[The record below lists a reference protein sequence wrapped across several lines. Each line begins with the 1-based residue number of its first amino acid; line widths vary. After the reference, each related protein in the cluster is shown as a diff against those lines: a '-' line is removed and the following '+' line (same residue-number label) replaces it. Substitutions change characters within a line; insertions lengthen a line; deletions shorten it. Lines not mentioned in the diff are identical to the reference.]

1 MSSAAGS
8 DHRHQL
14 TAATTGGTDP
24 TRTKTVRRTYAQRLR
39 GGFADINTEIRR
51 GVRERDVFGLAQGE
65 IEGVIEVLA
74 AVDPLP
80 SMFNRRQD
88 TQIET
93 FEDWLDRMQAENV
106 LNVIGRNE
114 NRFIESGY
122 ERGLKHA
129 NGSLRRGGITP
140 DETDVEVVI
149 RRPVHRDTLQ
159 TIYTR
164 DFSDLKNITGEVSTQ
179 VTRELTEGFAVGE
192 GPADIA
198 RRITD
203 RVDRIGKTRATVMA
217 RTSVIDAHAAA
228 TLNRY
233 EEHDAVEGV
242 TVQAEH
248 VTAGDSRVCPECA
261 ALEGEVYTLQEA
273 RGVIPVHP
281 QCRCTFQP
289 IGNLAAAAAV
299 QAHPD
304 AFHTLFSTGAF
315 AGTTGQSRYEV
326 LAATDA
332 AGAQELVASAV

>member
-1 MSSAAGS
+1 MSSTAGD

-39 GGFADINTEIRR
+39 GGFSEINTQIRS
-51 GVRERDVFGLAQGE
+51 GVRERDVFGLEQAE
-65 IEGVIEVLA
+65 SEGVIEVLA
-74 AVDPLP
+74 AVDPIP

-93 FEDWLDRMQAENV
+93 FENWLDRMQEENV
-106 LNVIGRNE
+106 LDVVGRNE

-129 NGSLRRGGITP
+129 NGSLRRAGITP
-140 DETDVEVVI
+140 DETDVGVVI

-164 DFSDLKNITGEVSTQ
+164 DFSDLENITGAVSTQ
-179 VTRELTEGFAVGE
+179 VTRELTEGFAAGE

-261 ALEGEVYTLQEA
+261 ALEGQVYTLQEA

-281 QCRCTFQP
+281 RCRCTFRP
-289 IGNLAAAAAV
+289 IGNSAAAAAV

-315 AGTTGQSRYEV
+315 AGCGQARYEA

-332 AGAQELVASAV
+332 AGAQELVANAV

>member
-1 MSSAAGS
+1 MSSTAGG
-8 DHRHQL
+8 DHRHRL
-14 TAATTGGTDP
+14 TAATTGGRDP

-39 GGFADINTEIRR
+39 GGFADINTEVRR
-51 GVRERDVFGLAQGE
+51 GVRERDVFGLEQGE
-65 IEGVIEVLA
+65 TEGETTA
-74 AVDPLP
+74 AVNPIP

-88 TQIET
+88 RQIET
-93 FEDWLDRMQAENV
+93 FEDWLDRMQEENV
-106 LNVIGRNE
+106 LDVIGRNE

-129 NGSLRRGGITP
+129 NGSLRRAGITP
-140 DETDVEVVI
+140 DETDVGVVI

-164 DFSDLKNITGEVSTQ
+164 DFSDLENITGEVSTQ
-179 VTRELTEGFAVGE
+179 VTREITEGFAAGE

-248 VTAGDSRVCPECA
+248 VTAGDTRVCPECA
-261 ALEGEVYTLQEA
+261 ALEGQVYTLQEA

-281 QCRCTFQP
+281 RCRCAFRP
-289 IGNLAAAAAV
+289 IGNSAAAAAV

-304 AFHTLFSTGAF
+304 AFHTLFAAGAF
-315 AGTTGQSRYEV
+315 AGRAGQEQYGV
-326 LAATDA
+326 LASTDA
-332 AGAQELVASAV
+332 AGAQELVASAL